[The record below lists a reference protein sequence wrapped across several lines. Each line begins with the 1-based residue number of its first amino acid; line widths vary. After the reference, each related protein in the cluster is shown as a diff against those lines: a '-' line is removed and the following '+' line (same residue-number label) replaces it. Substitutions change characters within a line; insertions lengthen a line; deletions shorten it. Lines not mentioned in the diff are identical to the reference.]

1 MLFMTNCSQI
11 SVKVTTD
18 LVNLESDKKKL
29 TARQVF
35 ESSPAGHSD
44 VLTGWKR

>member
-1 MLFMTNCSQI
+1 MTNCSQI

-18 LVNLESDKKKL
+18 LANLESDKNL
-29 TARQVF
+29 TARHAF
-35 ESSPAGHSD
+35 ESSPAGHFSD